1 MRSFSLRLLGASV
14 ALGAGV
20 SVAVAQSGDVAVKQY
35 DSGGVYEGEFKDG
48 RQHGK
53 GTFTLP
59 GGYEYTG
66 DWAEGK
72 IQGVGVVK
80 YPNGSVYEGEFMDGA
95 PNGKARSSIPMVGTM
110 MATGSMASSKDPAK
124 RCMPMARNM

>member
-1 MRSFSLRLLGASV
+1 MRSFSLKLLGAAAV
-14 ALGAGV
+14 LGAGAG
-20 SVAVAQSGDVAVKQY
+20 VAMAQSGNVAVKQY

-66 DWAEGK
+66 DWVEGK
-72 IQGVGVVK
+72 IQGQGVVK

-95 PNGKARSSIPMVGTM
+95 PHGKGKIVV
-110 MATGSMASSKDPAK
+110 
-124 RCMPMARNM
+124 